1 VTKRRTKREFVG
13 PAHQAWPV
21 EKCAQ
26 GSLTIATDVKPANWE
41 FDTSNVNR
49 VILQASHHHLDLDI
63 SIVGEGQADG
73 EAVWKAID
81 KMKIKHL
88 YIPDKGVLIEIGK
101 APEGCPQPPA
111 VAEFLFSIFGPR
123 DRIETMLGDLNELF
137 EIDVAKRGYRRA
149 NLLFWSRT
157 VRSLLPLAVAKLRK
171 WGILAAVIELGR
183 RKIGW

>member
-1 VTKRRTKREFVG
+1 MSRADEARL
-13 PAHQAWPV
+13 V
-21 EKCAQ
+21 EKYAQ
-26 GSLTIATDVKPANWE
+26 GSLTIATGVKPANWK
-41 FDTSNVNR
+41 FHTSNINR
-49 VILQASHHHLDLDI
+49 AILQTSHHHLDLDI
-63 SIVGEGQADG
+63 SIVGKGMANG

-88 YIPDKGVLIEIGK
+88 YIPDEGVLINIEK
-101 APEGCPQPPA
+101 EDCPQPSA
-111 VAEFLFSIFGPR
+111 AAELLFSIFGPR

-137 EIDVAKRGYRRA
+137 ELDVAKRGHRRA

-157 VRSLLPLAVAKLRK
+157 VRSLLPLAVAKLRN